1 MSVGGVLVAMH
12 GDDIPEHRPDWLENV
27 PTAADL
33 EYQAA
38 DLYRTQH
45 NGLVELGQ
53 GHPTESNEAYIRVDT
68 DTIIFDLRMWC

>member
-1 MSVGGVLVAMH
+1 MNDEEILDSK
-12 GDDIPEHRPDWLENV
+12 PDWLENV

-33 EYQAA
+33 EYEAA

-53 GHPTESNEAYIRVDT
+53 GHPRDSKDAYIRVDT
-68 DTIIFDLRMWC
+68 DTFVFDLQMWC